1 MGNNRKDPRVQGG
14 ARKASPFS
22 IKEVYENNQT
32 IFNVVAGLVAIV
44 FSLVIYQQSSSSIQ
58 NLSDASDDVLK
69 GVFTGDKP
77 YIFYCARGTGRDEK
91 FPTLFTELNRIKGNK
106 YGFAMVNCNHKLPSG
121 KTVMERFSLNRK
133 SKPIIFM
140 TAPWFGGRAKQATG
154 GGLKDIKAL
163 SKFVD
168 SSLAPRAKEINTDRD
183 LAKYCGWG
191 KSSITHDDKSIG
203 TSWVLQL

>member
-1 MGNNRKDPRVQGG
+1 
-14 ARKASPFS
+14 
-22 IKEVYENNQT
+22 
-32 IFNVVAGLVAIV
+32 
-44 FSLVIYQQSSSSIQ
+44 
-58 NLSDASDDVLK
+58 
-69 GVFTGDKP
+69 
-77 YIFYCARGTGRDEK
+77 
-91 FPTLFTELNRIKGNK
+91 
-106 YGFAMVNCNHKLPSG
+106 MVNCNHKLPSG

-203 TSWVLQL
+203 TSCIVFVVSGMPKPTQTSRRDHSRIPASALCEFGCE